1 MSVEIKFA
9 LSDEAQQIMRDLRTA
24 PQWMLAAIAA
34 AMAAENDLT
43 VSHIQEK
50 YLSFPRDEPATELGL
65 RVQSNRLRQ
74 SLWASDPVIRGQVVE
89 SAIGDN
95 VTSHGVNYAAVHEF
109 GATIPAHKVTAKGKA
124 LRFEIGGR
132 VLFRK
137 SVNIPEVTLPARA
150 PIQHGIADRAG
161 AYGSAIS
168 DAISKAWHDHGQ
180 H

>member
-1 MSVEIKFA
+1 MSVEIKME
-9 LSDEAQQIMRDLRTA
+9 LSAEAQRIMDDLASA
-24 PQWMLAAIAA
+24 PVWLLQAIAG

-43 VSHIQEK
+43 VSQIQEK

-74 SLWASDPVIRGQVVE
+74 SLWASDPVIRGQAVE
-89 SAIGDN
+89 SAIGDK

-109 GATIPAHKVTAKGKA
+109 GATIPAHKITAKGKA
-124 LRFEIGGR
+124 LRFQIGER

-150 PIQHGIADRAG
+150 PIQHGINDRAG
-161 AYGSAIS
+161 AYGESISA
-168 DAISKAWHDHGQ
+168 AIQKAWEAHK
-180 H
+180 